1 MALFLHCIGPEALK
15 VYNGM
20 QFANEAEHSK
30 LNKIIE
36 KFDEFV
42 VGEVNETYERYV
54 FNGRNQ
60 RQDESIDAYLTALR
74 TLAKTCGFCSCLEE
88 SLLRDQVVLGVN
100 NNTLCKRLLQEC
112 KLDLK
117 KCIDL
122 CRSSEAASSHLKS
135 ISNAV
140 SSSTHDLC
148 RVTDKKTASKQKYDR
163 NVKSNA
169 PRKQADT

>member
-54 FNGRNQ
+54 FNRRNQ
-60 RQDESIDAYLTALR
+60 RQDESI
-74 TLAKTCGFCSCLEE
+74 
-88 SLLRDQVVLGVN
+88 LLR
-100 NNTLCKRLLQEC
+100 
-112 KLDLK
+112 
-117 KCIDL
+117 
-122 CRSSEAASSHLKS
+122 
-135 ISNAV
+135 
-140 SSSTHDLC
+140 
-148 RVTDKKTASKQKYDR
+148 
-163 NVKSNA
+163 
-169 PRKQADT
+169 